1 MVCRRITLALL
12 SEYPITAKTTM
23 LMATRSSLKVK
34 PACCLRLDWLPAT
47 MSAILLAFVR
57 RAYSDSARGAYDDMS
72 ACTIGV
78 AKPHPISARCAAW
91 RKRNRAFFHDNRSL
105 RQRLGHQGLKISLNC
120 VAARPLRIRELKANV
135 FRGGAHLDAVEFGL
149 NLSRRVVQRVVWQ
162 QAVPVRQS
170 NRSSDAH
177 HGHDD
182 NPFDHRKTITAQN
195 PHAPSKTRGQYCRGL
210 GSVKRRQNNPPDAKL
225 DFCDNPIRC

>member
-47 MSAILLAFVR
+47 MSAILLAVVR

-135 FRGGAHLDAVEFGL
+135 FRGGAHLDAVKFGL
-149 NLSRRVVQRVVWQ
+149 NLSRRIIQLV
-162 QAVPVRQS
+162 VRQEGS
-170 NRSSDAH
+170 PVGRGDRCNDAH
-177 HGHDD
+177 DSHDD
-182 NPFDHRKTITAQN
+182 DQFDRREATIFSDILHGSLPDSRTILPRTRKCQEAT
-195 PHAPSKTRGQYCRGL
+195 K
-210 GSVKRRQNNPPDAKL
+210 
-225 DFCDNPIRC
+225 